1 MNKLVIIRHGESI
14 WNKENI
20 FTGWIDAPLSEK
32 GIEQAKKA
40 GRALKEKGFSFD
52 IAFTSLLERAYKTL
66 DLVLKEMNLSI
77 PVEKSWRLNE
87 RHYGALQG
95 ENKDE
100 MRKKFGIEQVEAWRR
115 SYNVRP
121 PAKEEKDF
129 RYEEVKEG
137 EVPLTESLKDAEKRI
152 LPYWQESIVPLIKEG
167 KKVIILAHGNS
178 IRALIKNIEGISE
191 EEIAKIAK
199 IEIPL
204 ATPLVYEL
212 DDNLKPINKYYLKD

>member
-20 FTGWIDAPLSEK
+20 FNGWIDTPLSEK

-40 GRALKEKGFSFD
+40 GTVLKEKGFSFD
-52 IAFTSLLERAYKTL
+52 IAFTSLLERASNTL
-66 DLVLKEMNLSI
+66 NLILKEMNLSI

-100 MRKKFGIEQVEAWRR
+100 MRKKYGTEQVETWRR

-121 PAKEEKDF
+121 PEKKEERELGYK
-129 RYEEVKEG
+129 EVKEG
-137 EVPLTESLKDAEKRI
+137 EVPLTESLEDTEKRL
-152 LPYWQESIVPLIKEG
+152 LPYWQDSIIPQIKEG
-167 KKVIILAHGNS
+167 KRIIISAHGNS
-178 IRALIKNIEGISE
+178 IRALIKNIEGLSE
-191 EEIAKIAK
+191 KEIVKV
-199 IEIPL
+199 EIP
-204 ATPLVYEL
+204 TGVPLVYEL
-212 DDNLKPINKYYLKD
+212 DENLKPVNKYYLKD